1 MDMKS
6 LPKANAVLK
15 AKISSRKRS
24 ISKERSLFISAF
36 TIPPLFMYTFFLIV
50 PCILGLFMSFFDFR
64 GLSLKMNFVG
74 FNNYVKM
81 FNDPIFFKTLG
92 NHMYVFIL
100 NTIVVF
106 TLSIALAVVLSR
118 NVLRE
123 KNFYRVLYFF
133 PSAVP
138 MVIISVMW
146 RSIFNP
152 SIGVLNGLL
161 ELVGIP
167 GKVWLGDSSLVKNCV
182 VTVMVWK
189 SLGFYLVLFMAAVL
203 NIPSSLYEAARIDG
217 AGEIKQTFK
226 ITIPLIWEVVRTAL
240 VFFIIT
246 SCGVGFQVVYILTEG
261 GPDRA
266 SELLTTYMYQQAFK
280 LYKYGYGAAISGA
293 ILVVTMV
300 LALIILKFTE
310 REVYE
315 Y

>member
-1 MDMKS
+1 
-6 LPKANAVLK
+6 
-15 AKISSRKRS
+15 
-24 ISKERSLFISAF
+24 
-36 TIPPLFMYTFFLIV
+36 MYTVFLIV
-50 PCILGLFMSFFDFR
+50 PSFLGLFMSFFDFK

-74 FNNYVKM
+74 LENYSRM
-81 FNDPIFFKTLG
+81 FRDDIFFKALG
-92 NHMYVFIL
+92 NHMYVFVFNTAIL
-100 NTIVVF
+100 FV
-106 TLSIALAVVLSR
+106 LSIFLAVLLSR

-123 KNFYRVLYFF
+123 RNFYRVLYFF

-146 RSIFNP
+146 RSVYNP
-152 SIGVLNGLL
+152 SIGILNGLL

-167 GKVWLGDSSLVKNCV
+167 GKIWLGDITLVKNAV
-182 VTVMVWK
+182 IAVIIWQA
-189 SLGFYLVLFMAAVL
+189 LGFYMVLFMAAVM
-203 NIPSSLYEAARIDG
+203 NIPTSLFEAARLDG
-217 AGEIKQTFK
+217 ASEIRQTFS
-226 ITIPLIWEVVRTAL
+226 ITIPLIWEVIRTSL

-246 SCGVGFQVVYILTEG
+246 SCGVGFQVVYIMTEG

-280 LYKYGYGAAISGA
+280 LNKYGYGATISVS

-300 LALIILKFTE
+300 LALVILKVTE

>member
-1 MDMKS
+1 
-6 LPKANAVLK
+6 
-15 AKISSRKRS
+15 
-24 ISKERSLFISAF
+24 
-36 TIPPLFMYTFFLIV
+36 
-50 PCILGLFMSFFDFR
+50 MSFFDFK
-64 GLSLKMNFVG
+64 GLSLKMNFVK
-74 FNNYVKM
+74 FNNFTKM
-81 FNDPIFFKTLG
+81 FSDTIFYKSLG
-92 NHMYVFIL
+92 IHMYVFFL
-100 NTIVVF
+100 NTLILF
-106 TLSIALAVVLSR
+106 ILSISLAVLLSR

-152 SIGVLNGLL
+152 SIGMLNGLL

-167 GKVWLGDSSLVKNCV
+167 GKVWLGDSSLVKNAV

-189 SLGFYLVLFMAAVL
+189 SLGFYMVLFMAAVM
-203 NIPSSLYEAARIDG
+203 NIPTSLYEAARIDG
-217 AGEIKQTFK
+217 AGEVRQTFK
-226 ITIPLIWEVVRTAL
+226 ITIPLIWEVVRTSL

-280 LYKYGYGAAISGA
+280 LNKYGYGATISVA

-300 LALIILKFTE
+300 LALIILRVTE